1 MQKARSPVL
10 RRLFCSFFYALGMKG
25 ERRVTWRWSTRGGRL
40 PWSAPRSSRRVNRG
54 AGTALA
60 SGDDNLHRPGACP
73 PGSAPGRPGFIG
85 VPFSAMV
92 LMFSP
97 LSTVPFFPPLVKQR
111 RSALPAILVSFDF
124 SMAPRKSSVLFS
136 PRPVRKGFTRLL
148 RPEFLPQPFAFTV
161 NG

>member
-1 MQKARSPVL
+1 MAGCRGLL
-10 RRLFCSFFYALGMKG
+10 RGRHEGLTAEQGQRWLQGTITFIGLG
-25 ERRVTWRWSTRGGRL
+25 
-40 PWSAPRSSRRVNRG
+40 PAHP
-54 AGTALA
+54 
-60 SGDDNLHRPGACP
+60 DRP
-73 PGSAPGRPGFIG
+73 PGRPGFIG

>member
-1 MQKARSPVL
+1 MAGRRGLL
-10 RRLFCSFFYALGMKG
+10 RGRHEGLTAQQGQ
-25 ERRVTWRWSTRGGRL
+25 RWLQGTRTFIGPGR
-40 PWSAPRSSRRVNRG
+40 
-54 AGTALA
+54 
-60 SGDDNLHRPGACP
+60 CP
-73 PGSAPGRPGFIG
+73 PDRPPGGQDLSGPLLSHG
-85 VPFSAMV
+85 A
-92 LMFSP
+92 MFSP
-97 LSTVPFFPPLVKQR
+97 LSTVPFFSPLVKQR